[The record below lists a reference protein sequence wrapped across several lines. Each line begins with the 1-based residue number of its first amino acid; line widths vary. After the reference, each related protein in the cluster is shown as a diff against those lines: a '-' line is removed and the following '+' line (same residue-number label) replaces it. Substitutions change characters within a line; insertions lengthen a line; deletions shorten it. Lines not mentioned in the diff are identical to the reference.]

1 MPRKFLILA
10 ATIVGA
16 HIAQALILG
25 VSPAGTLLGNL
36 LEVSASVLAA
46 VMCFGAARRGRGLAR
61 PFWTLVG
68 CGMAAWGLAN
78 LGWMYYELVLHTK
91 PAADSA
97 VRFFFSMQGIFFAMV
112 LFLDQDKDSS
122 DFEPEFLLDFIQIA
136 IVFFFVFLGLYYVA
150 SPQLRQ
156 QSASAR
162 QLWME
167 FGEEIVIIALA
178 CVQIAR
184 ARAPHIRSLY
194 VGFVLYFSIFT
205 AASALSAYLQSIKG
219 TPTGTLFDLCWT
231 LPFLWGAF
239 WAARWQPSPALQTA
253 RPAGRKTFSGV
264 ILTNA
269 FFVLAPLIVLV
280 QVAQFPSE
288 WRVLRFSLLGISIL
302 CFAVRIAISGYREA
316 KIAETVRRQALAM
329 DSAADGISIIGEN
342 GEHIYVNAAFAR
354 MMGHESP
361 ESMLGLHW
369 QKIYD
374 PRDVQLIHAKVRESL
389 EAEGK
394 WSGQI
399 NLRRRDE
406 TVIPV
411 EMAITSLANGV
422 TACVGHD
429 ISARK
434 EAERARV
441 EAESK
446 YRTLVEQVAAISYIA
461 ELGVHGQWQYVS
473 PQVESITGYSQE
485 EWLANSCDWTRH
497 VPAEDHAVI
506 EAAEEASLRG
516 ERFQAEYR
524 IVRKDGAVIWVSD
537 TAVVVSG
544 NYSHPVMEGI
554 IVDITDR
561 KLLENQLQQSRR
573 MEAVG
578 RLAGGIAHDFNNLL
592 TIIKGYAEL
601 AVQRTGIQP
610 ELRADVQ
617 QIENAAERASTLI
630 RQLLAFS
637 RRQVLQPKIIDL
649 NAIVLGLDKLL
660 GRLMGEHIEMV
671 TRCGVDVG
679 HLKADP
685 AQIEQVIMNLV
696 VNARD
701 AMPKGGRLTVE
712 TVNVDLDSTYA
723 RDHVSVKP
731 GAYVM
736 LAVSD
741 SGIGMSPETV
751 AHIFEPFYTTKES
764 GQGTGLGLSTVYGI
778 VKQSGGYIWVYSE
791 PGKGTTF
798 KVYLPRV
805 ADQAEA
811 KPERVEHPAAGKGSE
826 TILLVEDEEAVRE
839 LAARILSAKGYS
851 VVAAKDVKEAEQ
863 WSEKHGEEIHL
874 LLTDIIMPGTSGRE
888 LARRITAKHPRTRV
902 LYMSGYT
909 DNVLAQGGVLE
920 AGLSFLQKPF
930 TPGALV
936 QKVRDVL
943 DSAVRAKQ
951 NTH

>member
-1 MPRKFLILA
+1 MSRKLLILA

-16 HIAQALILG
+16 HLAQAVFLG
-25 VSPAGTLLGNL
+25 VSPTGTLVANL

-46 VMCFGAARRGRGLAR
+46 LTCVGASRRAQGMAR
-61 PFWTLVG
+61 PFWTLAG
-68 CGMAAWGLAN
+68 CGMAVWGVAN
-78 LGWMYYELVLHTK
+78 LGWMYYELVLHTQ
-91 PAADSA
+91 PAAGSPLQFVFSLHA
-97 VRFFFSMQGIFFAMV
+97 VFFAMV
-112 LFLDQDKDSS
+112 LFLDQEKDSAR
-122 DFEPEFLLDFIQIA
+122 FEPEFLLDFTQIA
-136 IVFFFVFLGLYYVA
+136 IAFFFVFLGLYYVP
-150 SPQLRQ
+150 SPHLLQ
-156 QSASAR
+156 QSVATR

-167 FGEEIVIIALA
+167 FGEEFTLIALA
-178 CVQIAR
+178 CIQIAR
-184 ARAPHIRSLY
+184 ARAPHIRNLY
-194 VGFVLYFSIFT
+194 VGFALYYSVFS
-205 AASALSAYLQSIKG
+205 AGSALSEYHQSVQR

-239 WAARWQPSPALQTA
+239 WAARWQPSAASHAA
-253 RPAGRKTFSGV
+253 RSLGRKTLSGV
-264 ILTNA
+264 VLTNA
-269 FFVLAPLIVLV
+269 IFVLAPLIVLV

-288 WRVLRFSLLGISIL
+288 WRILRFSLLGVSIL
-302 CFAVRIAISGYREA
+302 CFAVRVGISGYREA
-316 KIAETVRRQALAM
+316 KTAETVRRQALAM
-329 DSAADGISIIGEN
+329 DSAADGISIVGEN

-361 ESMLGLHW
+361 ESMLGVNW
-369 QKIYD
+369 RKIYD
-374 PRDVQLIHAKVRESL
+374 ARDIELLQDAVRKSL
-389 EAEGK
+389 VAEGK

-399 NLRRRDE
+399 SLWRRDG
-406 TVIPV
+406 TAIPV
-411 EMAITSLANGV
+411 EMAITTLANGV
-422 TACVGHD
+422 TACIGHD

-434 EAERARV
+434 EAEQARV
-441 EAESK
+441 DAENK

-461 ELGVHGQWQYVS
+461 ELGIHGQWLYVS
-473 PQVESITGYSQE
+473 PQIEAITGYSQD
-485 EWLANSCDWTRH
+485 EWLASSRDWTRH
-497 VPAEDHAVI
+497 IPQEDHSVI
-506 EAAEEASLRG
+506 EAAEAASLRG

-524 IVRKDGAVIWVSD
+524 IVRRDGAVIWVSD

-544 NYSHPVMEGI
+544 SYSHPVMEGI

-601 AVQRTGIQP
+601 ALQRTGIQQ

-617 QIENAAERASTLI
+617 QIENAAERASMLI

-637 RRQVLQPKIIDL
+637 RRQVLQPKVLDL

-660 GRLMGEHIEMV
+660 ARLMGEHIEML
-671 TRCGVDVG
+671 TRCGPDVG
-679 HLKADP
+679 HVRADP

-712 TVNVDLDSTYA
+712 TVNVELDSTYA

-731 GAYVM
+731 GPYVM

-741 SGIGMSPETV
+741 SGTGMSPETV

-805 ADQAEA
+805 AEQVET
-811 KPERVEHPAAGKGSE
+811 KPDPVEIRAAGKGSE

-839 LAARILSAKGYS
+839 LASRILSAKGYS
-851 VVAAKDVKEAEQ
+851 VVAAKSTKEAEQ
-863 WSEKHGEEIHL
+863 YSEKYGGKIHL

-888 LARRITAKHPRTRV
+888 LARRITARHPRTRV

-943 DSAVRAKQ
+943 DSSVHAK
-951 NTH
+951 

>member
-1 MPRKFLILA
+1 MPRRLLIVA

-16 HIAQALILG
+16 HLAQALLLG
-25 VSPAGTLLGNL
+25 PTPAGNLLANL

-46 VMCFGAARRGRGLAR
+46 VMCFGAGRRAKGMAH

-68 CGMAAWGLAN
+68 CGMAIWGVAN
-78 LGWMYYELVLHTK
+78 LGWMYYELVLHAE
-91 PAADSA
+91 PFPGSA
-97 VRFFFSMQGIFFAMV
+97 VRFLFNVQGIFFAMV

-122 DFEPEFLLDFIQIA
+122 EFEPEILLDFTQIA
-136 IVFFFVFLGLYYVA
+136 IVFFFLYLGLYYL
-150 SPQLRQ
+150 SSQDIQ
-156 QSASAR
+156 QQNVTER
-162 QLWME
+162 RLWVE
-167 FGEEIVIIALA
+167 FGEVGTILALA
-178 CVQIAR
+178 CFQSIR
-184 ARAPHIRSLY
+184 ARTKHIRLLYSGFAVYLSLFIAGMAVAEY
-194 VGFVLYFSIFT
+194 GQAVHG
-205 AASALSAYLQSIKG
+205 A
-219 TPTGTLFDLCWT
+219 PTGTLFDLCWT
-231 LPFLWGAF
+231 IPFLWAAF
-239 WAARWQPSPALQTA
+239 WAARWQPSTGPQV
-253 RPAGRKTFSGV
+253 AGVERKKTFSGV
-264 ILTNA
+264 ALNNA
-269 FFVLAPLIVLV
+269 MFAVAPLIVLV

-288 WRVLRFSLLGISIL
+288 WRILRFSLLGVSIL
-302 CFAVRIAISGYREA
+302 CFAVRLGISGYREA
-316 KIAETVRRQALAM
+316 ATAETVRRQALAM
-329 DSAADGISIIGEN
+329 DSAADGISILDADGK
-342 GEHIYVNAAFAR
+342 HIYVNAAFAR
-354 MMGHESP
+354 MLGHEST
-361 ESMLGLHW
+361 ETMMGVHW
-369 QKIYD
+369 QKLYD
-374 PRDVQLIHAKVRESL
+374 PGDIKLLQEQVRQSL
-389 EAEGK
+389 AAEGK

-411 EMAITSLANGV
+411 EMAITTLANGFI
-422 TACVGHD
+422 ACIGHD
-429 ISARK
+429 ITLRK
-434 EAERARV
+434 QAERARA
-441 EAESK
+441 EAENK

-461 ELGVHGQWQYVS
+461 ELGLQAEWLYVS
-473 PQVESITGYSQE
+473 PQIEAITGYTQE
-485 EWLANSCDWTRH
+485 EWLAGSRDWLRH
-497 VPAEDHAVI
+497 IPKEDHATI
-506 EAAEEASLRG
+506 EAAEAASLRG

-537 TAVVVSG
+537 TAVVVPGSD
-544 NYSHPVMEGI
+544 SHPVMEGI
-554 IVDITDR
+554 IVDITER

-601 AVQRTGIQP
+601 ALQRTGIQP
-610 ELRADVQ
+610 ELRADVM
-617 QIENAAERASTLI
+617 QIDNASERASMLI

-637 RRQVLQPKIIDL
+637 RRQVLQPKVIDL
-649 NAIVLGLDKLL
+649 NAIVLALDKLL
-660 GRLMGEHIEMV
+660 ARLMGEHIEMV
-671 TRCGVDVG
+671 TRCGANVG
-679 HLKADP
+679 NVKADP
-685 AQIEQVIMNLV
+685 AQVEQVIMNLV

-712 TVNVDLDSTYA
+712 TFNVDLDSTYA

-741 SGIGMSPETV
+741 TGMGMSPETV
-751 AHIFEPFYTTKES
+751 AHIFEPFFTTKES

-805 ADQAEA
+805 TELAESKTGA
-811 KPERVEHPAAGKGSE
+811 VQPPGAGKGSE

-839 LAARILSAKGYS
+839 LASRILSAKGYS
-851 VVAAKDVKEAEQ
+851 VVVAKSTQEAEQ
-863 WSEKHGEEIHL
+863 LATKHAGEIHL

-888 LARRITAKHPRTRV
+888 LARRITERHPRTRV

-943 DSAVRAKQ
+943 DSPVPAK
-951 NTH
+951 

>member
-1 MPRKFLILA
+1 L
-10 ATIVGA
+10 
-16 HIAQALILG
+16 
-25 VSPAGTLLGNL
+25 
-36 LEVSASVLAA
+36 
-46 VMCFGAARRGRGLAR
+46 
-61 PFWTLVG
+61 
-68 CGMAAWGLAN
+68 
-78 LGWMYYELVLHTK
+78 
-91 PAADSA
+91 
-97 VRFFFSMQGIFFAMV
+97 FFATV
-112 LFLDQDKDSS
+112 LFLDQDEDSPR
-122 DFEPEFLLDFIQIA
+122 FKPEFFLDFTQIA
-136 IVFFFVFLGLYYVA
+136 IVLFFVFLGLYYVPSA
-150 SPQLRQ
+150 QLQ
-156 QSASAR
+156 QHSDATR
-162 QLWME
+162 KIWME
-167 FGEEIVIIALA
+167 FGEETILIVLA
-178 CVQIAR
+178 CFQLAR
-184 ARAPHIRSLY
+184 ARAPHIRKLY
-194 VGFVLYFSIFT
+194 VGFALYYAFF
-205 AASALSAYLQSIKG
+205 AASSAVAEFHQTILK
-219 TPTGTLFDLCWT
+219 TPTGTFFDLCWT

-239 WAARWQPSPALQTA
+239 WAARWQPPPVLQPARRLGKK
-253 RPAGRKTFSGV
+253 PFSGV
-264 ILTNA
+264 LLTNA
-269 FFVLAPLIVLV
+269 IFVLAPLVVLV

-288 WRVLRFSLLGISIL
+288 WGILRFSLLGVSIL
-302 CFAVRIAISGYREA
+302 CFAMRVGIGGYREA
-316 KIAETVRRQALAM
+316 RAAETVRRQALAM
-329 DSAADGISIIGEN
+329 DSAADGISILDEK

-361 ESMLGLHW
+361 EAMLGLNW
-369 QKIYD
+369 REIYD
-374 PRDVQLIHAKVRESL
+374 PLDVDLLEHQVRNSL

-399 NLRRRDE
+399 NLRRRDG
-406 TVIPV
+406 TVVPV
-411 EMAITSLANGV
+411 EMAISSLPNGV
-422 TACVGHD
+422 TACIGHD

-434 EAERARV
+434 EAEKARA

-446 YRTLVEQVAAISYIA
+446 YRKLVEQVAAISYIA
-461 ELGVHGQWQYVS
+461 ELGMNGAWLYVS
-473 PQVESITGYSQE
+473 PQIETITGYSQA
-485 EWLANSCDWTRH
+485 EWLADSSQWIRH
-497 VPAEDHAVI
+497 IPQEDYAVI
-506 EAAEEASLRG
+506 EAAEAASIRG
-516 ERFQAEYR
+516 ERYQAEYR

-537 TAVVVSG
+537 TAVVVPGSTG
-544 NYSHPVMEGI
+544 HRLMEGI
-554 IVDITDR
+554 IVEITER

-601 AVQRTGIQP
+601 AMQRTGVQQD
-610 ELRADVQ
+610 LRADIT

-671 TRCGVDVG
+671 TLCGANVG
-679 HLKADP
+679 NVKADP

-712 TVNVDLDSTYA
+712 TANVELDSMYA

-741 SGIGMSPETV
+741 TGMGMSPETV
-751 AHIFEPFYTTKES
+751 AHIFEPFFTTKES

-805 ADQAEA
+805 SEAVEEKRKQAEPLA
-811 KPERVEHPAAGKGSE
+811 EYNGKE

-839 LAARILSAKGYS
+839 LASLILNAKGYLVLS
-851 VVAAKDVKEAEQ
+851 APSAQEAEHF
-863 WSEKHGEEIHL
+863 SATHRGEIHL
-874 LLTDIIMPGTSGRE
+874 LLTDIMMPGASGHE
-888 LARRITAKHPRTRV
+888 LAKRITARHPRTRI

-909 DNVLAQGGVLE
+909 DNVLALEGVLE
-920 AGLSFLQKPF
+920 AGVSFLQKPF
-930 TPGALV
+930 TPGALAK
-936 QKVRDVL
+936 KVREVL
-943 DSAVRAKQ
+943 DAPVHAGPSLG
-951 NTH
+951 

>member
-1 MPRKFLILA
+1 
-10 ATIVGA
+10 
-16 HIAQALILG
+16 
-25 VSPAGTLLGNL
+25 
-36 LEVSASVLAA
+36 
-46 VMCFGAARRGRGLAR
+46 
-61 PFWTLVG
+61 
-68 CGMAAWGLAN
+68 MAAWGVAN

-97 VRFFFSMQGIFFAMV
+97 VRFFFSVQGIFFAMV
-112 LFLDQDKDSS
+112 LFLDQDKDSAR
-122 DFEPEFLLDFIQIA
+122 FEPEFLLDFVQIA
-136 IVFFFVFLGLYYVA
+136 IVFFFVFLGLYYLP
-150 SPQLRQ
+150 SPQLQQ
-156 QSASAR
+156 QSPSAR

-167 FGEEIVIIALA
+167 FGEEIAIIALA
-178 CVQIAR
+178 CIQIAR
-184 ARAPHIRSLY
+184 ARVPQIRNLY
-194 VGFVLYFSIFT
+194 TGFALYFSIFT
-205 AASALSAYLQSIKG
+205 TSSGLSAYLQSVKA
-219 TPTGTLFDLCWT
+219 TPTGTLADLCWT

-239 WAARWQPSPALQTA
+239 WAAHWQPSEATQTA
-253 RPAGRKTFSGV
+253 WPLGRKTFSGV
-264 ILTNA
+264 IMTNA

-288 WRVLRFSLLGISIL
+288 WRILRFSLLGVSIL
-302 CFAVRIAISGYREA
+302 CFAVRVGISAYREA
-316 KIAETVRRQALAM
+316 RTAETVRRQALAM
-329 DSAADGISIIGEN
+329 DSAADGISIIGET
-342 GEHIYVNAAFAR
+342 GEHVYVNAAFAR

-361 ESMLGLHW
+361 ESMLGVHW
-369 QKIYD
+369 QKIYH
-374 PRDVQLIHAKVRESL
+374 PRDVQLIHEQVRKTL

-399 NLRRRDE
+399 SLRRRDG
-406 TVIPV
+406 TAIPV

-422 TACVGHD
+422 TACIGHD
-429 ISARK
+429 ITARK
-434 EAERARV
+434 KAEQARV
-441 EAESK
+441 DAENK

-461 ELGVHGQWQYVS
+461 ELGIQGQWHYVS
-473 PQVESITGYSQE
+473 PQVEAITGYSQE
-485 EWLANSCDWTRH
+485 EWLASSSDWTRH
-497 VPAEDHAVI
+497 IPPEDHSVV
-506 EAAEEASLRG
+506 EAAEAASLRG

-524 IVRKDGAVIWVSD
+524 IVRKDGAVIWISD

-544 NYSHPVMEGI
+544 SYSHPVMEGI
-554 IVDITDR
+554 IVDITER

-601 AVQRTGIQP
+601 AVQRAGIQP

-617 QIENAAERASTLI
+617 QIENAAERASMLI

-637 RRQVLQPKIIDL
+637 RRQVLQPKVIDL
-649 NAIVLGLDKLL
+649 NAIVQGLDKLL

-671 TRCGVDVG
+671 TRCGADVG
-679 HLKADP
+679 HVKADP
-685 AQIEQVIMNLV
+685 AQVEQVIMNLV

-701 AMPKGGRLTVE
+701 AMAKGGRLTVE
-712 TVNVDLDSTYA
+712 TVNVDLDAAYA
-723 RDHVSVKP
+723 RDHVAVKP
-731 GAYVM
+731 GPYVM
-736 LAVSD
+736 LGVSD

-764 GQGTGLGLSTVYGI
+764 GRGTGLGLSTVYGI

-791 PGKGTTF
+791 PNKGTTF

-805 ADQAEA
+805 AEQVEA
-811 KPERVEHPAAGKGSE
+811 KPHAVEIPAAGQGSE

-839 LAARILSAKGYS
+839 LASRILSAKGYS
-851 VVAAKDVKEAEQ
+851 VVAAKSTKEAEQ
-863 WSEKHGEEIHL
+863 LSEKHSGIIHL

-888 LARRITAKHPRTRV
+888 LARRITARHPKTRV

-943 DSAVRAKQ
+943 DSRVYAK
-951 NTH
+951 

>member
-1 MPRKFLILA
+1 MM
-10 ATIVGA
+10 G
-16 HIAQALILG
+16 HD
-25 VSPAGTLLGNL
+25 SP
-36 LEVSASVLAA
+36 E
-46 VMCFGAARRGRGLAR
+46 
-61 PFWTLVG
+61 
-68 CGMAAWGLAN
+68 
-78 LGWMYYELVLHTK
+78 
-91 PAADSA
+91 
-97 VRFFFSMQGIFFAMV
+97 
-112 LFLDQDKDSS
+112 
-122 DFEPEFLLDFIQIA
+122 
-136 IVFFFVFLGLYYVA
+136 
-150 SPQLRQ
+150 
-156 QSASAR
+156 
-162 QLWME
+162 
-167 FGEEIVIIALA
+167 
-178 CVQIAR
+178 
-184 ARAPHIRSLY
+184 
-194 VGFVLYFSIFT
+194 
-205 AASALSAYLQSIKG
+205 
-219 TPTGTLFDLCWT
+219 
-231 LPFLWGAF
+231 
-239 WAARWQPSPALQTA
+239 
-253 RPAGRKTFSGV
+253 
-264 ILTNA
+264 
-269 FFVLAPLIVLV
+269 
-280 QVAQFPSE
+280 
-288 WRVLRFSLLGISIL
+288 SLLGMNW
-302 CFAVRIAISGYREA
+302 
-316 KIAETVRRQALAM
+316 RQ
-329 DSAADGISIIGEN
+329 
-342 GEHIYVNAAFAR
+342 V
-354 MMGHESP
+354 
-361 ESMLGLHW
+361 
-369 QKIYD
+369 YD
-374 PRDVQLIHAKVRESL
+374 PRDVAQFEQQVRKSL
-389 EAEGK
+389 GPEGK

-399 NLRRRDE
+399 NLRRRNG
-406 TVIPV
+406 TSFPV

-422 TACVGHD
+422 TACIGHD

-434 EAERARV
+434 EAEKARAD
-441 EAESK
+441 AENK

-461 ELGVHGQWQYVS
+461 ELGIKGQWHYIS
-473 PQVESITGYSQE
+473 PQVEAITGYSQDD
-485 EWLANSCDWTRH
+485 WLANSRDWMRH
-497 VPAEDHAVI
+497 IPQEDHAVI

-544 NYSHPVMEGI
+544 SNSHPVMEGI
-554 IVDITDR
+554 IVDITER

-601 AVQRTGIQP
+601 AEQRTGMQP
-610 ELRADVQ
+610 DLRADIQ

-637 RRQVLQPKIIDL
+637 RKQVLQPKIIDL
-649 NAIVLGLDKLL
+649 NAIVQGLDKLL

-671 TRCGVDVG
+671 TRCGTNVG
-679 HLKADP
+679 HVKADP

-712 TVNVDLDSTYA
+712 TVNVELDSTYA

-731 GAYVM
+731 GSYVM

-751 AHIFEPFYTTKES
+751 AHIFEPFYTTKGS

-791 PGKGTTF
+791 PNRGSTF

-805 ADQAEA
+805 VAQVEA
-811 KPERVEHPAAGKGSE
+811 KPEVVELPAAGKGSE

-839 LAARILSAKGYS
+839 LAKRILAAKGYS
-851 VVAAKDVKEAEQ
+851 VVAAKSTKEAEQ
-863 WSEKHGEEIHL
+863 FAEKHGGKIHL

-888 LARRITAKHPRTRV
+888 LAQRITARHPRTRV

-943 DSAVRAKQ
+943 DSPVHAK
-951 NTH
+951 

>member
-1 MPRKFLILA
+1 
-10 ATIVGA
+10 
-16 HIAQALILG
+16 
-25 VSPAGTLLGNL
+25 
-36 LEVSASVLAA
+36 
-46 VMCFGAARRGRGLAR
+46 
-61 PFWTLVG
+61 
-68 CGMAAWGLAN
+68 
-78 LGWMYYELVLHTK
+78 
-91 PAADSA
+91 
-97 VRFFFSMQGIFFAMV
+97 
-112 LFLDQDKDSS
+112 
-122 DFEPEFLLDFIQIA
+122 
-136 IVFFFVFLGLYYVA
+136 
-150 SPQLRQ
+150 
-156 QSASAR
+156 
-162 QLWME
+162 
-167 FGEEIVIIALA
+167 
-178 CVQIAR
+178 
-184 ARAPHIRSLY
+184 
-194 VGFVLYFSIFT
+194 
-205 AASALSAYLQSIKG
+205 
-219 TPTGTLFDLCWT
+219 
-231 LPFLWGAF
+231 
-239 WAARWQPSPALQTA
+239 
-253 RPAGRKTFSGV
+253 
-264 ILTNA
+264 
-269 FFVLAPLIVLV
+269 
-280 QVAQFPSE
+280 
-288 WRVLRFSLLGISIL
+288 
-302 CFAVRIAISGYREA
+302 
-316 KIAETVRRQALAM
+316 
-329 DSAADGISIIGEN
+329 
-342 GEHIYVNAAFAR
+342 
-354 MMGHESP
+354 MMGYESP
-361 ESMLGLHW
+361 ETMLGLTW
-369 QKIYD
+369 RQIYD
-374 PRDVQLIHAKVRESL
+374 PRDIGQFEQQVRKSL
-389 EAEGK
+389 GPEGK

-399 NLRRRDE
+399 NLRRRDG
-406 TVIPV
+406 TIIPV

-422 TACVGHD
+422 TACIGHD

-434 EAERARV
+434 EAEKARAD
-441 EAESK
+441 AENK

-461 ELGVHGQWQYVS
+461 ELGINGQWHYIS
-473 PQVESITGYSQE
+473 PQVEAITGYSQD
-485 EWLANSCDWTRH
+485 EWLTNSRDWTRH
-497 VPAEDHAVI
+497 IPQEDHGVIQAAED
-506 EAAEEASLRG
+506 ASLRG

-544 NYSHPVMEGI
+544 SNSHPVMEGI
-554 IVDITDR
+554 IVDITER

-601 AVQRTGIQP
+601 AEQRTAMQP
-610 ELRADVQ
+610 ELRADIQ

-671 TRCGVDVG
+671 TRCGANVG
-679 HLKADP
+679 HVKADP
-685 AQIEQVIMNLV
+685 AQVEQVIMNLV

-712 TVNVDLDSTYA
+712 TVNVELDSTYA

-731 GAYVM
+731 GSYVM

-805 ADQAEA
+805 AAPTEA
-811 KPERVEHPAAGKGSE
+811 KPEVVQVQAAGKGSE

-839 LAARILSAKGYS
+839 LASRILSAKGYS
-851 VVAAKDVKEAEQ
+851 VVAAKSTKEAEQ
-863 WSEKHGEEIHL
+863 FAEKHGGNIHL

-888 LARRITAKHPRTRV
+888 LATRITARHPRTRV

-920 AGLSFLQKPF
+920 PGLSFLQKPF
-930 TPGALV
+930 TPRTLV

-943 DSAVRAKQ
+943 DSPVHAK
-951 NTH
+951 

>member
-1 MPRKFLILA
+1 MPRKLLILA

-16 HIAQALILG
+16 HLAQAMILG
-25 VSPAGTLLGNL
+25 VSPVGTFIANM
-36 LEVSASVLAA
+36 LEVSASALAA
-46 VMCFGAARRGRGLAR
+46 VMCFGASRRARGMAR
-61 PFWTLVG
+61 PFWTLIA
-68 CGMAAWGLAN
+68 CAMAAWGVAN
-78 LGWMYYELVLHTK
+78 LGWMYYELALHTQ
-91 PAADSA
+91 PAPGSA
-97 VRFFFSMQGIFFAMV
+97 VRFLFNTQGIFFAMV
-112 LFLDQDKDSS
+112 LFLDQEKDSS
-122 DFEPEFLLDFIQIA
+122 EFEPAFLLDFTQIA
-136 IVFFFVFLGLYYVA
+136 IVFFFLYLGLYYL
-150 SPQLRQ
+150 PPFQIEQRGGI
-156 QSASAR
+156 AR
-162 QLWME
+162 RLWVE
-167 FGEEIVIIALA
+167 FGELGTILSLA
-178 CVQIAR
+178 CFQAL
-184 ARAPHIRSLY
+184 RAPADHIRKLY
-194 VGFVLYFSIFT
+194 AGFAIYFSLLI
-205 AASALSAYLQSIKG
+205 AGMALSEYHQAVHG

-231 LPFLWGAF
+231 LPFLWAAF
-239 WAARWQPSPALQTA
+239 WAARWRPSPDSRVA
-253 RPAGRKTFSGV
+253 RPLGRKTLSGV
-264 ILTNA
+264 MLTNA
-269 FFVLAPLIVLV
+269 IFVLAPLIVLV

-288 WRVLRFSLLGISIL
+288 WRILRFSLLGISIL
-302 CFAVRIAISGYREA
+302 CFAVRIGISGYREA
-316 KIAETVRRQALAM
+316 GTAETVRRQALAM

-342 GEHIYVNAAFAR
+342 GQHIYVNAAFAR
-354 MMGHESP
+354 MMGHERP
-361 ESMLGLHW
+361 ESMLGVHW
-369 QKIYD
+369 QKIYHAG
-374 PRDVQLIHAKVRESL
+374 DVQLIQQQVRKSL

-399 NLRRRDE
+399 NLRRRDG
-406 TVIPV
+406 TIIPV

-422 TACVGHD
+422 TACIGHD

-434 EAERARV
+434 EAEKARV
-441 EAESK
+441 DAETK

-461 ELGVHGQWQYVS
+461 ELGIQGQWHYVS
-473 PQVESITGYSQE
+473 PQIEAITGYSQD
-485 EWLANSCDWTRH
+485 EWLASSRDWTRH
-497 VPAEDHAVI
+497 IPAEDHAVI
-506 EAAEEASLRG
+506 EAAEAASLRG

-524 IVRKDGAVIWVSD
+524 LVRKDGAVIWVSD

-544 NYSHPVMEGI
+544 SYTHPVMEGI
-554 IVDITDR
+554 IVDITER

-617 QIENAAERASTLI
+617 QIENASERASALI

-637 RRQVLQPKIIDL
+637 RRQVLQPKILDL
-649 NAIVLGLDKLL
+649 NTIVLGLDKLL
-660 GRLMGEHIEMV
+660 GRLIGEHIEMV
-671 TRCGVDVG
+671 TRCGANVG
-679 HLKADP
+679 HVKADP

-712 TVNVDLDSTYA
+712 TVNVELDSTYA

-731 GAYVM
+731 GSYVM

-741 SGIGMSPETV
+741 SGTGMSPETV

-805 ADQAEA
+805 AEKVD
-811 KPERVEHPAAGKGSE
+811 KPDVVELPVAARGNE

-839 LAARILSAKGYS
+839 LASRILSAKGYS
-851 VVAAKDVKEAEQ
+851 VVAAKSGKEAEQ
-863 WSEKHGEEIHL
+863 FSEKHAGKIHL

-888 LARRITAKHPRTRV
+888 LARRITARHPRTRV

-920 AGLSFLQKPF
+920 EGLSFLQKPF
-930 TPGALV
+930 TPAALS

-943 DSAVRAKQ
+943 DSPVHAK
-951 NTH
+951 

>member
-1 MPRKFLILA
+1 M
-10 ATIVGA
+10 
-16 HIAQALILG
+16 
-25 VSPAGTLLGNL
+25 
-36 LEVSASVLAA
+36 
-46 VMCFGAARRGRGLAR
+46 
-61 PFWTLVG
+61 
-68 CGMAAWGLAN
+68 
-78 LGWMYYELVLHTK
+78 
-91 PAADSA
+91 
-97 VRFFFSMQGIFFAMV
+97 
-112 LFLDQDKDSS
+112 
-122 DFEPEFLLDFIQIA
+122 
-136 IVFFFVFLGLYYVA
+136 
-150 SPQLRQ
+150 
-156 QSASAR
+156 
-162 QLWME
+162 
-167 FGEEIVIIALA
+167 
-178 CVQIAR
+178 
-184 ARAPHIRSLY
+184 
-194 VGFVLYFSIFT
+194 
-205 AASALSAYLQSIKG
+205 
-219 TPTGTLFDLCWT
+219 
-231 LPFLWGAF
+231 
-239 WAARWQPSPALQTA
+239 
-253 RPAGRKTFSGV
+253 
-264 ILTNA
+264 
-269 FFVLAPLIVLV
+269 
-280 QVAQFPSE
+280 
-288 WRVLRFSLLGISIL
+288 
-302 CFAVRIAISGYREA
+302 GY
-316 KIAETVRRQALAM
+316 
-329 DSAADGISIIGEN
+329 
-342 GEHIYVNAAFAR
+342 
-354 MMGHESP
+354 ESP
-361 ESMLGLHW
+361 ESMLGVNW
-369 QKIYD
+369 RQIYD
-374 PRDVQLIHAKVRESL
+374 PRDIELLQQRVRKSL

-399 NLRRRDE
+399 SLRRRDG
-406 TVIPV
+406 TVFPI

-422 TACVGHD
+422 TACIGHD

-434 EAERARV
+434 EAEKARAD
-441 EAESK
+441 AENK
-446 YRTLVEQVAAISYIA
+446 YQTLVEQVAAISYIA
-461 ELGVHGQWQYVS
+461 ELGINGQWHYIS
-473 PQVESITGYSQE
+473 PQVEAITGYSQD
-485 EWLANSCDWTRH
+485 EWLANSRDWTRH
-497 VPAEDHAVI
+497 IPQEDHGVI

-524 IVRKDGAVIWVSD
+524 IVRKDGSVIWVSD

-544 NYSHPVMEGI
+544 SYSHPVMEGI
-554 IVDITDR
+554 IVDITER

-601 AVQRTGIQP
+601 GVQRGGIQP
-610 ELRADVQ
+610 ELRADIQ

-671 TRCGVDVG
+671 TRCAGNVG
-679 HLKADP
+679 HVKADP
-685 AQIEQVIMNLV
+685 AQVEQVIMNLV

-712 TVNVDLDSTYA
+712 TFNVDLDSTYA

-731 GAYVM
+731 GPYVM
-736 LAVSD
+736 LAVTD
-741 SGIGMSPETV
+741 TGIGMNPETV

-805 ADQAEA
+805 AAQVDS
-811 KPERVEHPAAGKGSE
+811 KPEVMQLPAAGKGSE

-839 LAARILSAKGYS
+839 LASRILSAKGYS
-851 VVAAKDVKEAEQ
+851 VVAAKSVREAEEF
-863 WSEKHGEEIHL
+863 SEKYTGQIHL

-888 LARRITAKHPRTRV
+888 LARRITGRHPRTRV

-930 TPGALV
+930 TPGALA

-943 DSAVRAKQ
+943 DSPVHAK
-951 NTH
+951 

>member
-1 MPRKFLILA
+1 MSRKPLILA

-16 HIAQALILG
+16 HLAQALILG
-25 VSPAGTLLGNL
+25 VSPAGTFLANL
-36 LEVSASVLAA
+36 LEVLASVLAA
-46 VMCFGAARRGRGLAR
+46 VMCFGAARRGRGMAR
-61 PFWTLVG
+61 PFWALVG
-68 CGMAAWGLAN
+68 CGMAAWGVAN
-78 LGWMYYELVLHTK
+78 LGWMYYELALHTK

-97 VRFFFSMQGIFFAMV
+97 VRFFFSVQGIFFAMA
-112 LFLDQDKDSS
+112 LFLDQDKDAQR
-122 DFEPEFLLDFIQIA
+122 FEPEFLLDFAQIA
-136 IVFFFVFLGLYYVA
+136 IVFFFVFLGLYYVP
-150 SPQLRQ
+150 SPQLQQ
-156 QSASAR
+156 QSISAR
-162 QLWME
+162 RLWME
-167 FGEEIVIIALA
+167 FGEELAILALA
-178 CVQIAR
+178 SIQIAR
-184 ARAPHIRSLY
+184 ARAPQNRNLY
-194 VGFVLYFSIFT
+194 TGFALYFSIFT
-205 AASALSAYLQSIKG
+205 ASSGLSAYLHSIKA
-219 TPTGTLFDLCWT
+219 TPTGTLADLCWT

-239 WAARWQPSPALQTA
+239 WAARWPPSEATQTP
-253 RPAGRKTFSGV
+253 RPFGRKTFSGV
-264 ILTNA
+264 IMTNA

-288 WRVLRFSLLGISIL
+288 WRILRFSLLGVSIL
-302 CFAVRIAISGYREA
+302 CFALRVGISGYREA
-316 KIAETVRRQALAM
+316 KTAETARRQALAM
-329 DSAADGISIIGEN
+329 DSAADGISIIGES
-342 GEHIYVNAAFAR
+342 GEHVYVNAAFAR
-354 MMGHESP
+354 LMGYENP
-361 ESMLGLHW
+361 ESMLGVHW

-374 PRDVQLIHAKVRESL
+374 PRDVQLIQEQVRTTL

-399 NLRRRDE
+399 SLRRSDG
-406 TVIPV
+406 TAIPV

-422 TACVGHD
+422 TACIGHD
-429 ISARK
+429 ITARK
-434 EAERARV
+434 KAEQARV
-441 EAESK
+441 DAENK

-461 ELGVHGQWQYVS
+461 ELGIHGQWHYIS
-473 PQVESITGYSQE
+473 PQVQAITGYSQE
-485 EWLANSCDWTRH
+485 EWLASSSDWTRH
-497 VPAEDHAVI
+497 IPPEDHAVV
-506 EAAEEASLRG
+506 EAAEAASLRG

-524 IVRKDGAVIWVSD
+524 MVRKDGAVIWVSD

-544 NYSHPVMEGI
+544 SYSHPVMEGI
-554 IVDITDR
+554 IVDITER

-617 QIENAAERASTLI
+617 QIENAAERASMLI

-637 RRQVLQPKIIDL
+637 RRQVLQPRVIDL

-671 TRCGVDVG
+671 TRCAPNAG
-679 HLKADP
+679 HVKADP
-685 AQIEQVIMNLV
+685 AQVEQVIMNLV

-701 AMPKGGRLTVE
+701 AMPQGGRLTVE
-712 TVNVDLDSTYA
+712 TLNVDLDSAYA
-723 RDHVSVKP
+723 RDHIAVKP
-731 GAYVM
+731 GPYVM

-764 GQGTGLGLSTVYGI
+764 GRGTGLGLSTVYGI

-805 ADQAEA
+805 AEQVEA
-811 KPERVEHPAAGKGSE
+811 KPDPSEISAPGKGSE

-839 LAARILSAKGYS
+839 LAIRILSAKGYS
-851 VVAAKDVKEAEQ
+851 VVAAKSTKEAEQ
-863 WSEKHGEEIHL
+863 LSEKYTGRIHL

-888 LARRITAKHPRTRV
+888 LARRITARHPRTRV

-930 TPGALV
+930 SPGALV
-936 QKVRDVL
+936 RKVRDVL
-943 DSAVRAKQ
+943 DSHVYAK
-951 NTH
+951 

>member
-1 MPRKFLILA
+1 
-10 ATIVGA
+10 
-16 HIAQALILG
+16 
-25 VSPAGTLLGNL
+25 
-36 LEVSASVLAA
+36 
-46 VMCFGAARRGRGLAR
+46 
-61 PFWTLVG
+61 
-68 CGMAAWGLAN
+68 
-78 LGWMYYELVLHTK
+78 
-91 PAADSA
+91 
-97 VRFFFSMQGIFFAMV
+97 
-112 LFLDQDKDSS
+112 
-122 DFEPEFLLDFIQIA
+122 
-136 IVFFFVFLGLYYVA
+136 
-150 SPQLRQ
+150 
-156 QSASAR
+156 
-162 QLWME
+162 
-167 FGEEIVIIALA
+167 
-178 CVQIAR
+178 
-184 ARAPHIRSLY
+184 
-194 VGFVLYFSIFT
+194 
-205 AASALSAYLQSIKG
+205 
-219 TPTGTLFDLCWT
+219 
-231 LPFLWGAF
+231 
-239 WAARWQPSPALQTA
+239 
-253 RPAGRKTFSGV
+253 
-264 ILTNA
+264 
-269 FFVLAPLIVLV
+269 
-280 QVAQFPSE
+280 
-288 WRVLRFSLLGISIL
+288 
-302 CFAVRIAISGYREA
+302 
-316 KIAETVRRQALAM
+316 
-329 DSAADGISIIGEN
+329 
-342 GEHIYVNAAFAR
+342 
-354 MMGHESP
+354 MMGYESP
-361 ESMLGLHW
+361 ETMLGLTW
-369 QKIYD
+369 RQIYD
-374 PRDVQLIHAKVRESL
+374 PRDIGQFEQQVRKSL
-389 EAEGK
+389 GPEGK

-399 NLRRRDE
+399 NLRRRDG
-406 TVIPV
+406 TIIPV

-422 TACVGHD
+422 TACIGHD

-434 EAERARV
+434 EAEKARAD
-441 EAESK
+441 AENK

-461 ELGVHGQWQYVS
+461 ELGINGQWHYIS
-473 PQVESITGYSQE
+473 PQVEAITGYSQD
-485 EWLANSCDWTRH
+485 EWLTNSRDWTRH
-497 VPAEDHAVI
+497 IPQEDHGVIQAAED
-506 EAAEEASLRG
+506 ASLRG

-544 NYSHPVMEGI
+544 SNSHPVMEGI
-554 IVDITDR
+554 IVDITER

-601 AVQRTGIQP
+601 AEQRTAMQP
-610 ELRADVQ
+610 ELRADIQ

-671 TRCGVDVG
+671 TRCGANVG
-679 HLKADP
+679 HVKADP
-685 AQIEQVIMNLV
+685 AQVEQVIMNLV

-712 TVNVDLDSTYA
+712 TVNVELDSTYA

-731 GAYVM
+731 GSYVM

-805 ADQAEA
+805 AAPVEA
-811 KPERVEHPAAGKGSE
+811 KPEVMEVQTAGKGSE

-839 LAARILSAKGYS
+839 LASRILSAKGYS
-851 VVAAKDVKEAEQ
+851 VVAAKSTKEAEQ
-863 WSEKHGEEIHL
+863 FAEKHGGKIHL

-888 LARRITAKHPRTRV
+888 LATRITARHPRTRV

-920 AGLSFLQKPF
+920 PGLSFLQKPF
-930 TPGALV
+930 TPGTLV

-943 DSAVRAKQ
+943 DSPVHAK
-951 NTH
+951 

>member
-1 MPRKFLILA
+1 MPRRLLIVA

-16 HIAQALILG
+16 HLAQALLLG
-25 VSPAGTLLGNL
+25 PTPAGNLLANL

-46 VMCFGAARRGRGLAR
+46 VMCFGAGRRAKGMAH

-68 CGMAAWGLAN
+68 CGMAIWGVAN
-78 LGWMYYELVLHTK
+78 LGWMYYELVLHAE
-91 PAADSA
+91 PFPGSA
-97 VRFFFSMQGIFFAMV
+97 VRFLFNVQGIFFAMV

-122 DFEPEFLLDFIQIA
+122 EFEPEILLDFTQIA
-136 IVFFFVFLGLYYVA
+136 IVFFFLYLGLYYL
-150 SPQLRQ
+150 SSQDIQ
-156 QSASAR
+156 QQNVTER
-162 QLWME
+162 RLWVE
-167 FGEEIVIIALA
+167 FGEVGTILALA
-178 CVQIAR
+178 CFQSIR
-184 ARAPHIRSLY
+184 ARTKHIRLLYSGFAVYLSLFIAGMAVAEY
-194 VGFVLYFSIFT
+194 GQAVHG
-205 AASALSAYLQSIKG
+205 A
-219 TPTGTLFDLCWT
+219 PTGTLFDLCWT
-231 LPFLWGAF
+231 IPFLWAAF
-239 WAARWQPSPALQTA
+239 WAARWQPSTGPQV
-253 RPAGRKTFSGV
+253 AGVERKKTFSGV
-264 ILTNA
+264 ALNNA
-269 FFVLAPLIVLV
+269 MFAVAPLIVLV

-288 WRVLRFSLLGISIL
+288 WRILRFSLLGVSIL
-302 CFAVRIAISGYREA
+302 CFAVRLGISGYREA
-316 KIAETVRRQALAM
+316 ATAETVRRQALAM
-329 DSAADGISIIGEN
+329 DSAADGISILDADGK
-342 GEHIYVNAAFAR
+342 HIYVNAAFAR
-354 MMGHESP
+354 MLGHEST
-361 ESMLGLHW
+361 ETMMGVHW
-369 QKIYD
+369 QKLYD
-374 PRDVQLIHAKVRESL
+374 PGDIKLLQEQVRQSL
-389 EAEGK
+389 AAEGK

-411 EMAITSLANGV
+411 EMAITTLANGFI
-422 TACVGHD
+422 ACIGHD
-429 ISARK
+429 ITLRK
-434 EAERARV
+434 QAERARA
-441 EAESK
+441 EAENK

-461 ELGVHGQWQYVS
+461 ELGLQAEWLYVS
-473 PQVESITGYSQE
+473 PQIEAITGYTQE
-485 EWLANSCDWTRH
+485 EWLAGSRDWLRH
-497 VPAEDHAVI
+497 IPKEDHATI
-506 EAAEEASLRG
+506 EAAEAASLRG

-537 TAVVVSG
+537 TAVVVPGSD
-544 NYSHPVMEGI
+544 SHPVMEGI
-554 IVDITDR
+554 IVDITER

-601 AVQRTGIQP
+601 ALQRTGIQP
-610 ELRADVQ
+610 ELRADVM
-617 QIENAAERASTLI
+617 QIDNASERASMLI

-637 RRQVLQPKIIDL
+637 RRQVLQPKVIDL
-649 NAIVLGLDKLL
+649 NAIVLALDKLL
-660 GRLMGEHIEMV
+660 ARLMGEHIEMV
-671 TRCGVDVG
+671 TRCGANVG
-679 HLKADP
+679 NVKADP
-685 AQIEQVIMNLV
+685 AQVEQVIMNLV

-712 TVNVDLDSTYA
+712 TFNVDLDSTYA

-741 SGIGMSPETV
+741 TGMGMSPETV
-751 AHIFEPFYTTKES
+751 AHIFEPFFTTKES

-805 ADQAEA
+805 TELAESKTGA
-811 KPERVEHPAAGKGSE
+811 VQLPGAGKGSE

-839 LAARILSAKGYS
+839 LASRILSAKGYS
-851 VVAAKDVKEAEQ
+851 VVVAKSTQEAEQ
-863 WSEKHGEEIHL
+863 LATKHAGEIHL

-888 LARRITAKHPRTRV
+888 LARRITERHPRTRV

-943 DSAVRAKQ
+943 DSPVPAK
-951 NTH
+951 

>member
-1 MPRKFLILA
+1 MPRKLLILA

-16 HIAQALILG
+16 HLAQAFFLG
-25 VSPAGTLLGNL
+25 VSPLGILIANL
-36 LEVSASVLAA
+36 LEVVASALAA
-46 VMCFGAARRGRGLAR
+46 AMCLGASRRSFGMAR
-61 PFWTLVG
+61 PFWTLLA
-68 CGMAAWGLAN
+68 CAMAIWGVAN
-78 LGWMYYELVLHTK
+78 VGWMYYELVLHTS
-91 PAADSA
+91 PGPGSG
-97 VRFFFSMQGIFFAMV
+97 VRFLFTVQGVFFAMV
-112 LFLDQDKDSS
+112 LFLDQEEDSS
-122 DFEPEFLLDFIQIA
+122 EFEPEFLLDFAQIA
-136 IVFFFVFLGLYYVA
+136 IVFFFLYLGLYYVPSQEA
-150 SPQLRQ
+150 PQRTALVR
-156 QSASAR
+156 R
-162 QLWME
+162 LWVE
-167 FGEEIVIIALA
+167 FGEVGTILALA
-178 CVQIAR
+178 CFQIVR
-184 ARAPHIRSLY
+184 ARAQHIRRLYAGFAIYLSL
-194 VGFVLYFSIFT
+194 FT
-205 AASALSAYLQSIKG
+205 AGMAIADYHEAVHG
-219 TPTGTLFDLCWT
+219 TPTGTMYDFCWT
-231 LPFLWGAF
+231 LPSLFVAF
-239 WAARWQPSPALQTA
+239 WAARWPVVPAREAA
-253 RPAGRKTFSGV
+253 RPLGRRTLSGV
-264 ILTNA
+264 IFNNA
-269 FFVLAPLIVLV
+269 IFVLAPLIVLV

-288 WRVLRFSLLGISIL
+288 WRILRFSLLGVSIL
-302 CFAVRIAISGYREA
+302 CFAVRIGISGYREA
-316 KIAETVRRQALAM
+316 RAAETVRRQTLAM

-354 MMGHESP
+354 MMGYEKP
-361 ESMLGLHW
+361 ELMLGVHW
-369 QKIYD
+369 RKIYD
-374 PRDVQLIHAKVRESL
+374 PRDVQLIHEQVRESL
-389 EAEGK
+389 KTEGK

-399 NLRRRDE
+399 SLRRRDG

-411 EMAITSLANGV
+411 EMSITTLANGV
-422 TACVGHD
+422 TACIGHD

-434 EAERARV
+434 DAEKARA

-461 ELGVHGQWQYVS
+461 ELGMRGEWQYVS
-473 PQVESITGYSQE
+473 PQIEAITGYTQE
-485 EWLANSCDWTRH
+485 EWLANSREWTRFI
-497 VPAEDHAVI
+497 PTEDHGVV

-524 IVRKDGAVIWVSD
+524 IVRKDGTVIWVSD
-537 TAVVVSG
+537 TAVVVAGSDT
-544 NYSHPVMEGI
+544 HPVMEGI
-554 IVDITDR
+554 IVDITER

-601 AVQRTGIQP
+601 ALQRTGIPP

-617 QIENAAERASTLI
+617 QIENASERASTLI

-637 RRQVLQPKIIDL
+637 RRQVLQPKVLDL
-649 NAIVLGLDKLL
+649 NAIVQGLDKLL

-671 TRCGVDVG
+671 TRCGANVG
-679 HLKADP
+679 HVKADP
-685 AQIEQVIMNLV
+685 AQVEQVIMNLV

-712 TVNVDLDSTYA
+712 TVNVELDSTYA

-731 GAYVM
+731 GPYVM

-741 SGIGMSPETV
+741 NGMGMSPETV

-805 ADQAEA
+805 AEQAEA
-811 KPERVEHPAAGKGSE
+811 KPEAVEQPAAGKGSE

-839 LAARILSAKGYS
+839 LASRILSAKGYS
-851 VVAAKDVKEAEQ
+851 VVAAKSVREAEQ
-863 WSEKHGEEIHL
+863 FSEKHARKIDL
-874 LLTDIIMPGTSGRE
+874 LLTDIIMPEMSGRE
-888 LARRITAKHPRTRV
+888 LARRITARNPKTRV

-909 DNVLAQGGVLE
+909 DNVLAQGGELE
-920 AGLSFLQKPF
+920 AGLAFLQKPF

-943 DSAVRAKQ
+943 DSRVHAK
-951 NTH
+951 

>member
-1 MPRKFLILA
+1 MPRKLLILA
-10 ATIVGA
+10 ATLVGA
-16 HIAQALILG
+16 HLAQALFLG
-25 VSPAGTLLGNL
+25 VSPTGTLIANL
-36 LEVSASVLAA
+36 LEVSASALAA
-46 VMCFGAARRGRGLAR
+46 VMCFGASRRARGMAR
-61 PFWTLVG
+61 PFWALVG
-68 CGMAAWGLAN
+68 CGMAAWGVAN
-78 LGWMYYELVLHTK
+78 LGWMYHEFVLHSK
-91 PAADSA
+91 PATGSA
-97 VRFFFSMQGIFFAMV
+97 VQFVFSLHAVFFAMA
-112 LFLDQDKDSS
+112 LFLNQEKDSAR
-122 DFEPEFLLDFIQIA
+122 FEPEFLLDFTQIA
-136 IVFFFVFLGLYYVA
+136 IVFFFVFLGVYYVPLA
-150 SPQLRQ
+150 HLQQ
-156 QSASAR
+156 QSAATR

-167 FGEEIVIIALA
+167 FGEEFAIVALA
-178 CVQIAR
+178 CIQIAR
-184 ARAPHIRSLY
+184 ARTPHIRNLY
-194 VGFVLYFSIFT
+194 LGFALYYSIFT
-205 AASALSAYLQSIKG
+205 ASSGLAEYHQSIHR
-219 TPTGTLFDLCWT
+219 TPTGTFFDLCWT
-231 LPFLWGAF
+231 VPFLWAAF
-239 WAARWQPSPALQTA
+239 WAARWQPSVAPEAT
-253 RPAGRKTFSGV
+253 RPVGRKTFSGV
-264 ILTNA
+264 VLTNA
-269 FFVLAPLIVLV
+269 IFVLAPLIVLV

-288 WRVLRFSLLGISIL
+288 WRILRFSLLGVSIL
-302 CFAVRIAISGYREA
+302 CFAVRIGISGYREA
-316 KIAETVRRQALAM
+316 KTAETARRQALAM
-329 DSAADGISIIGEN
+329 DSAADGISILGED
-342 GEHIYVNAAFAR
+342 GKHIYVNAAFAR

-361 ESMLGLHW
+361 ESLLGVNW
-369 QKIYD
+369 RQIYD
-374 PRDVQLIHAKVRESL
+374 PRDVELLYQQVRKSL

-399 NLRRRDE
+399 NLRRRDG
-406 TVIPV
+406 TIFPV

-422 TACVGHD
+422 TACIGHD

-434 EAERARV
+434 EAEKARAD
-441 EAESK
+441 AENK

-461 ELGVHGQWQYVS
+461 ELGIHGQWHYIS
-473 PQVESITGYSQE
+473 PQVESITGYSQD
-485 EWLANSCDWTRH
+485 EWLANSRDWTRH
-497 VPAEDHAVI
+497 IPQEDHGVI

-544 NYSHPVMEGI
+544 SYSHPVMEGI
-554 IVDITDR
+554 IVDITER

-601 AVQRTGIQP
+601 AQQRTGVQP
-610 ELRADVQ
+610 DLRADIQ

-637 RRQVLQPKIIDL
+637 RRQVLQPKVIDL

-660 GRLMGEHIEMV
+660 GRLMGEHIEMR
-671 TRCGVDVG
+671 TRCGANVG
-679 HLKADP
+679 HVKADP

-712 TVNVDLDSTYA
+712 TVNVELDSTYA

-731 GAYVM
+731 GSYVM

-805 ADQAEA
+805 AAPVEF
-811 KPERVEHPAAGKGSE
+811 KPEVAELPAAGKGSE

-839 LAARILSAKGYS
+839 LANIILSAKGYS
-851 VVAAKDVKEAEQ
+851 VVAAKSTKEAEQ
-863 WSEKHGEEIHL
+863 FAEKHGGKIHL

-888 LARRITAKHPRTRV
+888 LARRITARHPRTRV

-943 DSAVRAKQ
+943 DSPVHAK
-951 NTH
+951 